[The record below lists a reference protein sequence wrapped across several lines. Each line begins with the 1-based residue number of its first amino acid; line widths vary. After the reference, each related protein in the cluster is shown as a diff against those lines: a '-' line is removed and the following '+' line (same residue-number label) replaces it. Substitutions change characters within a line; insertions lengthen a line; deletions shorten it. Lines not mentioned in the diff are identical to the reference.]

1 MKYISEADR
10 RAKQMASVFGI
21 EETVSFLPLRMYII
35 GQTQTKTYAKSL
47 VAHPHPNFSS
57 VSPAKNRQI

>member
-21 EETVSFLPLRMYII
+21 EETVSFYLHRSTDLLHKVLGGTPPPKLLLSVPL
-35 GQTQTKTYAKSL
+35 A
-47 VAHPHPNFSS
+47 S
-57 VSPAKNRQI
+57 VVE

>member
-21 EETVSFLPLRMYII
+21 EETVSFLSLRMYII
-35 GQTQTKTYAKSL
+35 GQTP
-47 VAHPHPNFSS
+47 V
-57 VSPAKNRQI
+57 